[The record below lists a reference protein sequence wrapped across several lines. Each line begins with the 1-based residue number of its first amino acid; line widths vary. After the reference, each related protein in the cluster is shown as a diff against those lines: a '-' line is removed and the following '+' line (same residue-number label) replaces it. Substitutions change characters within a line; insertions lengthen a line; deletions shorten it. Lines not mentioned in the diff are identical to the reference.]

1 MQLAQM
7 REMPERVAMMSL
19 ADRHGRVPLME
30 RRELADGP
38 GAAFRAFERKVS
50 AWRSERSQLDEELV
64 SMRASVAEIS
74 ARTVDATEDAKLAA
88 ERACTALDALEVPK
102 ILEAAAEAKK
112 AIGAAVE
119 ASKRDVLCGNQRDAS
134 MVVAPWLYLTIL
146 FSQHVG
152 FSRRRHLAGQV
163 RRGRSGGRGSGDFA

>member
-1 MQLAQM
+1 MEEMERARMQLAQM

-19 ADRHGRVPLME
+19 ADRHGRVPRPAME

-50 AWRSERSQLDEELV
+50 GWRSERSQLDEELV

-74 ARTVDATEDAKLAA
+74 ARTVDATEDAKLTA
-88 ERACTALDALEVPK
+88 ERACAALDALEAPK

-134 MVVAPWLYLTIL
+134 KVVAPWLSLTI
-146 FSQHVG
+146 
-152 FSRRRHLAGQV
+152 
-163 RRGRSGGRGSGDFA
+163 

>member
-19 ADRHGRVPLME
+19 ADGRVPRVPLME

-74 ARTVDATEDAKLAA
+74 ARTVDATEDAKLTA
-88 ERACTALDALEVPK
+88 ERACAALDALEAQGFVFQDSGEPPPNRTSSTS
-102 ILEAAAEAKK
+102 AEEDDTSCARGVVVSNGNCALG
-112 AIGAAVE
+112 AIPAGSSCVAGDLVCQAGA
-119 ASKRDVLCGNQRDAS
+119 
-134 MVVAPWLYLTIL
+134 
-146 FSQHVG
+146 
-152 FSRRRHLAGQV
+152 
-163 RRGRSGGRGSGDFA
+163 

>member
-1 MQLAQM
+1 MERARMQLAQM

-50 AWRSERSQLDEELV
+50 GWRSERSQLDEELV

-74 ARTVDATEDAKLAA
+74 ARTVDATEDAKLTA
-88 ERACTALDALEVPK
+88 ERACAALDALEAPK

-119 ASKRDVLCGNQRDAS
+119 ASKRDVLVRKSTQRFKGGGA
-134 MVVAPWLYLTIL
+134 VAL
-146 FSQHVG
+146 SH
-152 FSRRRHLAGQV
+152 HLISPTRWVFTQAT
-163 RRGRSGGRGSGDFA
+163 SGGAGATR